1 MRALT
6 AAALGAALLAA
17 CTPAPTQAPPGQPA
31 IRQLALDRLPTEPAH
46 NEPTAPAPARPEDPA
61 DPATVALDLVVD
73 GLAAQDLHIVD
84 AGTSLIAASADRA
97 TVRIAVTHTPDG
109 EATHTSIYD
118 LDLTRTDGDRWTV
131 VAARTVQ

>member
-31 IRQLALDRLPTEPAH
+31 IRQLALDRLPAEPAH
-46 NEPTAPAPARPEDPA
+46 TEPTGPAPVRPGDPA

-73 GLAAQDLHIVD
+73 GLAAQGLQIVD
-84 AGTSLIAASADRA
+84 AGTTLIAASSGRT
-97 TVRIAVTHTPDG
+97 TVRVAVTHTPDG
-109 EATHTSIYD
+109 EATHTSVYD
-118 LDLTRTDGDRWTV
+118 LDLTRSDGDGWTV
-131 VAARTVQ
+131 VAGRTVQ